1 MKKMKYILL
10 VLILFVIVLVNLKN
24 INRFYIKCDIE
35 KDLLNLFKNTDYD
48 TKYFADSVDML
59 IYWTTETK
67 HRYDVTDGIEDYL
80 YKIDRCYR
88 IKKFNEDTEEVYSN
102 QKAYYKIFN
111 FEKKKHDLKKYNYL
125 LINYLNPGNH
135 YRFVMNNI
143 TKEQIDNY
151 DQIKLREELIKDLKT
166 KFIYED
172 NRWVIE
178 SAERIKINL
187 PYNVTVGLTP
197 NGKITNNDVKEYKKV
212 QIKCPL
218 NSIFSEGKED
228 NEKLPFEL
236 TYIDVNNKKK
246 IKELNI
252 DVVRQKDEINRKYKY
267 YYKLDANS
275 LAYLFSIPSAAIG
288 YFTFGQKDF
297 DEDLKAR
304 QVIDPDPSTIQVDE
318 QSMEIE
324 MFKKYNQYAEIIV
337 FEYKDGSK
345 KSIFRKCSV
354 TKKPDIIIRDY
365 MKRELPYK
373 NKSLKEVMELYIN
386 DKDQYSIDEELLK
399 TGKALVKYESY
410 RRP

>member
-1 MKKMKYILL
+1 MKKVKYILL

-24 INRFYIKCDIE
+24 INRLYIKCDIE

-88 IKKFNEDTEEVYSN
+88 IKKFNEDTKEVYSN

-187 PYNVTVGLTP
+187 PYNITVGLTP
-197 NGKITNNDVKEYKKV
+197 NGKITNNNAKEYKKIK
-212 QIKCPL
+212 IKCPL
-218 NSIFSEGKED
+218 KDILNEGKE
-228 NEKLPFEL
+228 EKIKLPFEL
-236 TYIDVNNKKK
+236 TYIDIDNRKNV
-246 IKELNI
+246 KELNI
-252 DVVRQKDEINRKYKY
+252 DVSRQKDEKNGKYEY
-267 YYKLDANS
+267 NYKIDIDN
-275 LAYLFSIPSAAIG
+275 LAHLFSIPSAAIG

-297 DEDLKAR
+297 DKYLEAQ
-304 QVIDPDPSTIQVDE
+304 QVPGPDPSTIIVDE
-318 QSMEIE
+318 RSMEIE
-324 MFKKYNQYAEIIV
+324 MFKKYKQYAEIIISKY
-337 FEYKDGSK
+337 EDGSIN
-345 KSIFRKCSV
+345 SYFRKCESIIDENG
-354 TKKPDIIIRDY
+354 KKKVVY
-365 MKRELPYK
+365 MERELPYK
-373 NKSLKEVMELYIN
+373 NKPLLEIMKLYIN
-386 DKDQYSIDEELLK
+386 DKEQYTIDEELLK
-399 TGKALVKYESY
+399 GNKPIVKYRIY
-410 RRP
+410 